1 MTGSPRRT
9 APLGRVLAVCCGIG
23 GLLWI
28 WLFVVELVVVECLL
42 IVVECLLVV
51 VECLLVFVECLL
63 VVVETTDKVRNGLT
77 TMSVVA
83 ENTATAPPPEAPA
96 VTVINVHGAL
106 PLAHETALP
115 NVLLSGA
122 EFTAQCVKKRAATYV
137 CTDASE
143 SARTT

>member
-9 APLGRVLAVCCGIG
+9 APLGRVLAVCGIGCGIG
-23 GLLWI
+23 CLLWI
-28 WLFVVELVVVECLL
+28 WLFVVE
-42 IVVECLLVV
+42 LVV

-83 ENTATAPPPEAPA
+83 KNTATAPSPEAPA